1 MLSTLKTYDETPTF
15 LRQTAKEMSPT
26 MLANSIIGMI
36 GDMDAPMAPDQ
47 KGFTSMDRWLSGNTD
62 EMRQEC
68 LALLVH
74 MYLRTSTKV
83 QILTPEEMRQ
93 ERREQVLSTTAKDF
107 AAFGEKLEIVS
118 KSGTIAIVGSANAF
132 EPDDVKALGLE
143 TKKLL

>member
-1 MLSTLKTYDETPTF
+1 
-15 LRQTAKEMSPT
+15 
-26 MLANSIIGMI
+26 
-36 GDMDAPMAPDQ
+36 
-47 KGFTSMDRWLSGNTD
+47 MDRWLSGNTD
-62 EMRQEC
+62 EMRQER
-68 LALLVH
+68 LALLVQK
-74 MYLRTSTKV
+74 YLRTSTKV